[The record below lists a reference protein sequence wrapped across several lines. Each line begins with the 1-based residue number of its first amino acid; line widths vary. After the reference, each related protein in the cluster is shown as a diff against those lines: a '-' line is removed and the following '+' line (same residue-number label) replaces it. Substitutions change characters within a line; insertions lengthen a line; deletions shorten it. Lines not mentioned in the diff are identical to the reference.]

1 VESHFESDTGFKR
14 FPLETILLLDD
25 SPLKAVYQPWNQ
37 LVLPEYDREVYQ
49 ASHRA
54 VDENRPNN
62 GAECDEIL
70 LAVIGVLEATSS
82 CENIPAWIRAGGLKK
97 PDIHLGA
104 DTSSDD
110 PAWFGVPDGP
120 AAGVKPTLEDLP
132 TFESFTHWFQDEK
145 LLKRWIEKGK
155 EALTLYGIP
164 LEHGLGQPS
173 PSARSS
179 PAPPSH
185 KANGRHGSNPPG
197 HTVPPRR
204 QRGYSPSRPSTLDL
218 QDDMSNLSMS
228 VSPQPETP
236 RGGESS
242 RNARPSS
249 RLNGLNSGPNGQSRS
264 YSTEPRGGEIVDT
277 WRTFRSTDVSIWL
290 ADLSERSS
298 LNEQDRR
305 TLSRASELVH
315 DLDTEWLRA
324 DQARFQES
332 ERRVEDPFV
341 AADITDEFFNSTSA
355 NGPGFS
361 EADRL
366 DRQKHV
372 ASKTKTHGTTTKNG
386 TNPKHVAQPVQDNIA
401 SRTRH
406 ADAGPSRQSQTIHEI
421 INVDESEYE
430 SDQPVDED
438 EDDFVAEEPEPINA
452 QYPLDHPTS
461 TFDLPPFLLRGN
473 PLSRVE
479 IARYFARA
487 AGNKDPIQQQLLRD
501 LVDWEV
507 KHRQAT
513 AKIGTAKPPHPQM
526 IGSSLRHMDKLRQK
540 IIGNEDI
547 RDMKN
552 ARIAER
558 RREIKSYRD
567 RGLVP
572 PPPRK
577 APKYSQQLPKRMEH
591 KAREKQMKEKKKNK
605 AGMGSQAQ
613 LDKQRHK
620 EKMKKRREDKATR
633 MNQMASG
640 SNSRAESS
648 AAGPSLLNT
657 PGPKAARAN
666 QVASGSH
673 TRGESSTAGPSL
685 LDTRG
690 PSTRTDNKS
699 AVKSELQP
707 RSQSS
712 KRRASDT
719 GGSASVK
726 VQRVD

>member
-37 LVLPEYDREVYQ
+37 LVLPEYDREAYQ
-49 ASHRA
+49 GSHRA
-54 VDENRPNN
+54 VDENRPDN

-70 LAVIGVLEATSS
+70 LAVIGLLEATSS

-110 PAWFGVPDGP
+110 PTWFGAPDGP
-120 AAGVKPTLEDLP
+120 AAGIKPTLKDLP
-132 TFESFTHWFQDEK
+132 TFETFTHWFQDEK

-155 EALTLYGIP
+155 QALELYGIP

-197 HTVPPRR
+197 HTVPSRR

-242 RNARPSS
+242 RNGTNTRTSS
-249 RLNGLNSGPNGQSRS
+249 RLNGNASGTHTNAQNRS
-264 YSTEPRGGEIVDT
+264 YSTEPRGGQIVDT
-277 WRTFRSTDVSIWL
+277 WRTFRSIDVSIWL

-298 LNEQDRR
+298 LNEQDRQ
-305 TLSRASELVH
+305 TLIRASELVH
-315 DLDTEWLRA
+315 DFDTEWLRA
-324 DQARFQES
+324 DQARYEEMAGGS
-332 ERRVEDPFV
+332 GSRRRVEDPFA

-361 EADRL
+361 EADRVE
-366 DRQKHV
+366 RQKHV
-372 ASKTKTHGTTTKNG
+372 AAKTKTNGTTPKNS
-386 TNPKHVAQPVQDNIA
+386 TAPKNVAKPVEDSIA
-401 SRTRH
+401 YRTRH
-406 ADAGPSRQSQTIHEI
+406 ADAGPSRQRQTIHDI
-421 INVDESEYE
+421 IDVDESEYE

-438 EDDFVAEEPEPINA
+438 EDDFVGEEPEPINA

-507 KHRQAT
+507 KHRQAS
-513 AKIGTAKPPHPQM
+513 AKVGTAKPPHPQM

-558 RREIKSYRD
+558 RKEIKSYRD

-577 APKYSQQLPKRMEH
+577 APKYNQQLPKGMGS
-591 KAREKQMKEKKKNK
+591 KGKQPKEKKRHKSGK
-605 AGMGSQAQ
+605 DAQSQ
-613 LDKQRHK
+613 LDRQRHK

-633 MNQMASG
+633 ANQVASG
-640 SNSRAESS
+640 SNTRGESS
-648 AAGPSLLNT
+648 AAGPSLVNT
-657 PGPKAARAN
+657 PGP
-666 QVASGSH
+666 SH
-673 TRGESSTAGPSL
+673 
-685 LDTRG
+685 
-690 PSTRTDNKS
+690 RTENKP
-699 AVKSELQP
+699 AVKVEPQS

-719 GGSASVK
+719 GAGASVK

>member
-37 LVLPEYDREVYQ
+37 LVLPEYDREAYQ
-49 ASHRA
+49 QSHRA
-54 VDENRPNN
+54 VDETRSNQ

-110 PAWFGVPDGP
+110 PAWFGAPDGP
-120 AAGVKPTLEDLP
+120 AAGVQPTLRDLP
-132 TFESFTHWFQDEK
+132 TFETFTHWFKDEK

-155 EALTLYGIP
+155 EALKLYGIP

-173 PSARSS
+173 DSARSS

-185 KANGRHGSNPPG
+185 RVNGRHGSTPPG

-204 QRGYSPSRPSTLDL
+204 QRGYSPSRPSTTDL

-228 VSPQPETP
+228 VSPQPESP
-236 RGGESS
+236 RGAESPRS
-242 RNARPSS
+242 KSNVRTSS
-249 RLNGLNSGPNGQSRS
+249 RLNGTASGPSGQNRS
-264 YSTEPRGGEIVDT
+264 YSTESRGGHIVDT
-277 WRTFRSTDVSIWL
+277 WRTFRSIDVSIWL

-298 LNEQDRR
+298 LNQQDRR

-315 DLDTEWLRA
+315 DLDTEWLRE
-324 DQARFQES
+324 DQARYEDMQVGPGVRRE
-332 ERRVEDPFV
+332 RVEDPFV

-361 EADRL
+361 EADRMN
-366 DRQKHV
+366 RQKHV
-372 ASKTKTHGTTTKNG
+372 ATKTKSNGGTPKNG
-386 TNPKHVAQPVQDNIA
+386 GEARNVGPPVHDNIA
-401 SRTRH
+401 ARTRH
-406 ADAGPSRQSQTIHEI
+406 AEAGPSRQGQTSGMM
-421 INVDESEYE
+421 NVNETEYE
-430 SDQPVDED
+430 SDQPADED
-438 EDDFVAEEPEPINA
+438 EDDFVGEESEPPNA

-461 TFDLPPFLLRGN
+461 TFDLPPFSLRGN
-473 PLSRVE
+473 SLSKVE

-487 AGNKDPIQQQLLRD
+487 AGNKDPIQQQLLGD
-501 LVDWEV
+501 LVEWEA
-507 KHRQAT
+507 KHRQAS
-513 AKIGTAKPPHPQM
+513 ARVGTAKPPHPQM

-540 IIGNEDI
+540 VIGNEDI

-558 RREIKSYRD
+558 RKEIKHYRD
-567 RGLVP
+567 QGLRP

-577 APKYSQQLPKRMEH
+577 APQHSQQLPKSRN
-591 KAREKQMKEKKKNK
+591 KLDSRQQPKQNVNNKTTNKGGTEKKRKSKKEKK
-605 AGMGSQAQ
+605 
-613 LDKQRHK
+613 
-620 EKMKKRREDKATR
+620 REQEALAR
-633 MNQMASG
+633 ANLAASG
-640 SNSRAESS
+640 SSNMAGSS
-648 AAGPSLLNT
+648 AAGPSLMNS
-657 PGPKAARAN
+657 PGP
-666 QVASGSH
+666 SH
-673 TRGESSTAGPSL
+673 
-685 LDTRG
+685 
-690 PSTRTDNKS
+690 RTDNKPT
-699 AVKSELQP
+699 VKLEAQF
-707 RSQSS
+707 RSQPS

-719 GGSASVK
+719 VGGASVK
-726 VQRVD
+726 VQRID

>member
-1 VESHFESDTGFKR
+1 
-14 FPLETILLLDD
+14 
-25 SPLKAVYQPWNQ
+25 LKAVYQPWNQ
-37 LVLPEYDREVYQ
+37 LVLPEYDREAYQ

-110 PAWFGVPDGP
+110 PTWFGAPDGP
-120 AAGVKPTLEDLP
+120 AAGVKPTLKDLP
-132 TFESFTHWFQDEK
+132 TFETFTHWFQDEK

-155 EALTLYGIP
+155 EALELYGIP

-264 YSTEPRGGEIVDT
+264 YSTEPRGGQIVDT
-277 WRTFRSTDVSIWL
+277 WRTFRSIDVSIWL

-298 LNEQDRR
+298 LNEQDRQ

-324 DQARFQES
+324 DQARYEES
-332 ERRVEDPFV
+332 QRRVEDPFV

-372 ASKTKTHGTTTKNG
+372 ATRTKSNGTIPKIG
-386 TNPKHVAQPVQDNIA
+386 TNPKHVAQPVQDSIA

-421 INVDESEYE
+421 IDVDESEYE

-577 APKYSQQLPKRMEH
+577 APKYNQQLPKGMAGS
-591 KAREKQMKEKKKNK
+591 KSKQSKEKKRHKPGK
-605 AGMGSQAQ
+605 DAQSQ
-613 LDKQRHK
+613 LDRQRHK

-633 MNQMASG
+633 MNQVASG
-640 SNSRAESS
+640 SNSRAGSS

-685 LDTRG
+685 LNTPG

-699 AVKSELQP
+699 AIKSELQP
-707 RSQSS
+707 HSQSS

>member
-1 VESHFESDTGFKR
+1 
-14 FPLETILLLDD
+14 
-25 SPLKAVYQPWNQ
+25 
-37 LVLPEYDREVYQ
+37 
-49 ASHRA
+49 
-54 VDENRPNN
+54 
-62 GAECDEIL
+62 
-70 LAVIGVLEATSS
+70 
-82 CENIPAWIRAGGLKK
+82 
-97 PDIHLGA
+97 
-104 DTSSDD
+104 
-110 PAWFGVPDGP
+110 
-120 AAGVKPTLEDLP
+120 
-132 TFESFTHWFQDEK
+132 
-145 LLKRWIEKGK
+145 
-155 EALTLYGIP
+155 
-164 LEHGLGQPS
+164 
-173 PSARSS
+173 
-179 PAPPSH
+179 
-185 KANGRHGSNPPG
+185 
-197 HTVPPRR
+197 
-204 QRGYSPSRPSTLDL
+204 
-218 QDDMSNLSMS
+218 M
-228 VSPQPETP
+228 
-236 RGGESS
+236 
-242 RNARPSS
+242 
-249 RLNGLNSGPNGQSRS
+249 
-264 YSTEPRGGEIVDT
+264 
-277 WRTFRSTDVSIWL
+277 
-290 ADLSERSS
+290 
-298 LNEQDRR
+298 
-305 TLSRASELVH
+305 
-315 DLDTEWLRA
+315 
-324 DQARFQES
+324 
-332 ERRVEDPFV
+332 

-372 ASKTKTHGTTTKNG
+372 ATKTKTNITTTKNG
-386 TNPKHVAQPVQDNIA
+386 TTPKHIAKPVEDSIA

-406 ADAGPSRQSQTIHEI
+406 NDAGPSRQSQTIHEI
-421 INVDESEYE
+421 IDVDESEYE

-438 EDDFVAEEPEPINA
+438 EDDFVGEEPEPINA

-487 AGNKDPIQQQLLRD
+487 AGNTDPTQQQLLRD
-501 LVDWEV
+501 LVDWEA

-613 LDKQRHK
+613 LDRQRHK

-633 MNQMASG
+633 MIQVASG

-648 AAGPSLLNT
+648 AAGPSLVNT
-657 PGPKAARAN
+657 SGPKAARAN
-666 QVASGSH
+666 QMASGSN

-685 LDTRG
+685 LNTPG
-690 PSTRTDNKS
+690 PSTRTDKP

>member
-1 VESHFESDTGFKR
+1 MESHFESDTGFKR

-37 LVLPEYDREVYQ
+37 LVLPEYDREAYQ

-110 PAWFGVPDGP
+110 PTWFGPPDGP
-120 AAGVKPTLEDLP
+120 AAGVKPTLKDLP

-145 LLKRWIEKGK
+145 LSKRWIEKGK
-155 EALTLYGIP
+155 EALKLYGIP

-204 QRGYSPSRPSTLDL
+204 QRGYSPSRPSASDL

-242 RNARPSS
+242 RNRGNTRTSS
-249 RLNGLNSGPNGQSRS
+249 RFNGTASGANGQNRS
-264 YSTEPRGGEIVDT
+264 YSNEPRGGEIVDT
-277 WRTFRSTDVSIWL
+277 WRTFRSIDVSIWL

-298 LNEQDRR
+298 LNEQDRQ

-315 DLDTEWLRA
+315 DLDIEWLRA
-324 DQARFQES
+324 DQARYEEMQAGGGGRG
-332 ERRVEDPFV
+332 RRVEDPFA

-366 DRQKHV
+366 DRQRHV
-372 ASKTKTHGTTTKNG
+372 AAKTKTNGTTPKNG
-386 TNPKHVAQPVQDNIA
+386 AAAKHIAKPVEDSIA

-406 ADAGPSRQSQTIHEI
+406 SEAGPSRQSHTIHEI
-421 INVDESEYE
+421 IDVDESEYE

-438 EDDFVAEEPEPINA
+438 EDDFVGEEPEPINA

-526 IGSSLRHMDKLRQK
+526 IGSSLRHLDKLRQK

-577 APKYSQQLPKRMEH
+577 APKYNQQLPKGMAGS
-591 KAREKQMKEKKKNK
+591 KSKQPKEKKRHKPRK
-605 AGMGSQAQ
+605 DAQAQ
-613 LDKQRHK
+613 SQLDRQRHQ
-620 EKMKKRREDKATR
+620 EKMKKRREDKAT
-633 MNQMASG
+633 
-640 SNSRAESS
+640 
-648 AAGPSLLNT
+648 
-657 PGPKAARAN
+657 RAN

-685 LDTRG
+685 LNTPG
-690 PSTRTDNKS
+690 PSTRTDSKS
-699 AVKSELQP
+699 AIKSEVQP

-719 GGSASVK
+719 GGSGSVK

>member
-1 VESHFESDTGFKR
+1 MESHFESDTGFKR

-37 LVLPEYDREVYQ
+37 LVLPEYDREAYQ
-49 ASHRA
+49 SSHRA

-110 PAWFGVPDGP
+110 PTWFGAPDGP
-120 AAGVKPTLEDLP
+120 AAGVKPTLKDLP

-204 QRGYSPSRPSTLDL
+204 QRGYSPSRPSALDL

-242 RNARPSS
+242 RNGGITRTSS
-249 RLNGLNSGPNGQSRS
+249 RLNGTASGPNGQNRS

-277 WRTFRSTDVSIWL
+277 WRTFRSIDVSIWL

-298 LNEQDRR
+298 LNEQDRQ

-324 DQARFQES
+324 DQARYEES
-332 ERRVEDPFV
+332 ERRVEDPFA

-366 DRQKHV
+366 DRQRHV
-372 ASKTKTHGTTTKNG
+372 AAKTKTNGTTPKNG
-386 TNPKHVAQPVQDNIA
+386 VTPKHIAKPVEDSIA

-406 ADAGPSRQSQTIHEI
+406 AEAGPSRQSQTIHEI
-421 INVDESEYE
+421 IDVDESEYE

-438 EDDFVAEEPEPINA
+438 EDDFVGEEPELINA

-577 APKYSQQLPKRMEH
+577 APKYNQQLPKGMAGS
-591 KAREKQMKEKKKNK
+591 KSKQPKEKKRHKPGK
-605 AGMGSQAQ
+605 DVQSQ

-633 MNQMASG
+633 MNQVASG
-640 SNSRAESS
+640 SN
-648 AAGPSLLNT
+648 
-657 PGPKAARAN
+657 
-666 QVASGSH
+666 

-685 LDTRG
+685 LNTPGPNTRA
-690 PSTRTDNKS
+690 DNRP
-699 AVKSELQP
+699 AVKSESQT